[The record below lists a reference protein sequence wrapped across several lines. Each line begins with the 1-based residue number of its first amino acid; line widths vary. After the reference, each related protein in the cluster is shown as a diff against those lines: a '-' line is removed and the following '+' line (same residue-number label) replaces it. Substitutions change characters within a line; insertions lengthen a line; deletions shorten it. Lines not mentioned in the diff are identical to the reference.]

1 MQDYKVAIT
10 FDLEL
15 ESVDHGLESLIVKV
29 LRVPLRDLVELKLSA
44 KLHLI

>member
-1 MQDYKVAIT
+1 MLGYKVAIT

-15 ESVDHGLESLIVKV
+15 ESADHGLESLIVKV

>member
-1 MQDYKVAIT
+1 MQGQQVAIT

-15 ESVDHGLESLIVKV
+15 ESADHGLESLVVKV
-29 LRVPLRDLVELKLSA
+29 LRVPLWDLVELKLSA

>member
-15 ESVDHGLESLIVKV
+15 ESADHRLESLVVKV